1 MSNFIGPVLYH
12 VRRKTEIWSPVC
24 ILLFF
29 YLELSSAGFI
39 SVNQTKTSFGYV
51 KLGLE
56 QDTFGHD

>member
-1 MSNFIGPVLYH
+1 MCVGRLKFGH
-12 VRRKTEIWSPVC
+12 QFAFF
-24 ILLFF
+24 FF

-56 QDTFGHD
+56 RDTFGHD